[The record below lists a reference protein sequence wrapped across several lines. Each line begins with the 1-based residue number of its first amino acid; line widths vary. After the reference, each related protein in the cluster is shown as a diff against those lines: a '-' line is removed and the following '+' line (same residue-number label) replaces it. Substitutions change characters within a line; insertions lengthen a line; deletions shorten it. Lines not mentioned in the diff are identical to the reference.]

1 MELGAAVPFSYGQD
15 PALNRAFS
23 ALLVTGAAAC
33 LILSFVLTP
42 SPAGWGTHS
51 QLFLAPCLF
60 HWFTG
65 LPCPFCG
72 MTTAFAHLA
81 RGQIAQ
87 AFADHCLGPP
97 AFALAVL
104 VLLAGA
110 RGIITGRW
118 PLPPWV
124 MDRRFQ
130 LAAVAVVLIAWAIN
144 IARAWP
150 PGH

>member
-1 MELGAAVPFSYGQD
+1 MDSDPAPPLHYGND

-23 ALLVTGAAAC
+23 ALLFVGAAAC
-33 LILSFVLTP
+33 LSLSFILTP
-42 SPAGWGTHS
+42 SPSGWGTHS

-72 MTTAFAHLA
+72 MTTAFVHMAHGQVA
-81 RGQIAQ
+81 R
-87 AFADHCLGPP
+87 AFADHCLGPL
-97 AFALAVL
+97 AFALSIL
-104 VLLAGA
+104 VLLVGA
-110 RGIITGRW
+110 RGLITGRW
-118 PLPPWV
+118 PLPHWA
-124 MDRRFQ
+124 MRRPFQ
-130 LAAVAVVLIAWAIN
+130 LAVLALVLLAWAVN